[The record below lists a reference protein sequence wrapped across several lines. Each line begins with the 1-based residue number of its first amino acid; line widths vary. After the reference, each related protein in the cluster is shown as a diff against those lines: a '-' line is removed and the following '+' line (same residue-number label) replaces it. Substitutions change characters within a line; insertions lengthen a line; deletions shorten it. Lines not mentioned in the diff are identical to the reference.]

1 MPHYYALLH
10 LLAYTNIPDRFF
22 SFFRKKRKQL
32 ESKPETGGGTF
43 PSGKRTVTEADLQRA
58 REDLKLLSV
67 ERDIVSAALTTIYE
81 AEAKGVLTE
90 SERNRILVR
99 YKDDLKRLEEKIAE
113 EQKIIDLYELEKARE
128 DLLKNFSAKMSEI
141 DSKINALRPVL
152 GLTPSQAEEKKPETA
167 MPSETEAAEAPN
179 ASEAATATAKEKA
192 QTKERPKS
200 KAEQRLEEIREEV
213 LRAMER
219 LEQIEAEG

>member
-1 MPHYYALLH
+1 MPHYYALPY
-10 LLAYTNIPDRFF
+10 LLAYTIIPDRFF
-22 SFFRKKRKQL
+22 SFFRKKSRQF
-32 ESKPETGGGTF
+32 ESKPQTESATF
-43 PSGKRTVTEADLQRA
+43 PSGKRAVTEADLQRA

-81 AEAKGVLTE
+81 AEAKGILTE
-90 SERNRILVR
+90 NERNQLLGR
-99 YKDDLKRLEEKIAE
+99 YKDDLKRLEQKIAE

-128 DLLKNFSAKMSEI
+128 ELLKNFSAKISEI
-141 DSKINALRPVL
+141 DSKINALRPAL
-152 GLTPSQAEEKKPETA
+152 GLTPSRAEEQKAEA
-167 MPSETEAAEAPN
+167 VRPSETETTETSN
-179 ASEAATATAKEKA
+179 ASETAAATPKEKT

>member
-10 LLAYTNIPDRFF
+10 LFAYNIIPDRFF

-32 ESKPETGGGTF
+32 ESESETGSGTF
-43 PSGKRTVTEADLQRA
+43 PSRKRTVTEADLQRA

-67 ERDIVSAALTTIYE
+67 ERDVVSAALTTIYE

-90 SERNRILVR
+90 SERNRLLGR

-128 DLLKNFSAKMSEI
+128 DLLKSFSAKMSEI

-152 GLTPSQAEEKKPETA
+152 GLTSSQAEEKKPEAAT
-167 MPSETEAAEAPN
+167 PSEAEAAEAPN
-179 ASEAATATAKEKA
+179 ASEAAATAKEKT
-192 QTKERPKS
+192 QMKERPKS

>member
-1 MPHYYALLH
+1 VPHYYALLH
-10 LLAYTNIPDRFF
+10 LMAYTIIPDRFF

-32 ESKPETGGGTF
+32 ESKPETGGATF
-43 PSGKRTVTEADLQRA
+43 SSGKRTVTEADLQRA
-58 REDLKLLSV
+58 REDMKLLSV
-67 ERDIVSAALTTIYE
+67 ERDVVSAALTTIYE

-90 SERNRILVR
+90 SERNRLLGR
-99 YKDDLKRLEEKIAE
+99 YKDDLKRVEEKIAE
-113 EQKIIDLYELEKARE
+113 EQNIIDLYELEKARE
-128 DLLKNFSAKMSEI
+128 DLLKSFSAKMSEI

-152 GLTPSQAEEKKPETA
+152 GLTPSQAEEKKPEAAT
-167 MPSETEAAEAPN
+167 PSETESAETLN
-179 ASEAATATAKEKA
+179 TSEAAATAKEKT

>member
-1 MPHYYALLH
+1 MPHYDALPY
-10 LLAYTNIPDRFF
+10 LLAYTIIPDRFF
-22 SFFRKKRKQL
+22 SFLRKKSRQL
-32 ESKPETGGGTF
+32 EGKPQTGSAAF
-43 PSGKRTVTEADLQRA
+43 PPGKRTVSEADLQRA

-81 AEAKGVLTE
+81 AEAKGILTE
-90 SERNRILVR
+90 NERTRLLGR
-99 YKDDLKRLEEKIAE
+99 YKDDLKRLEQKIAE

-128 DLLKNFSAKMSEI
+128 DLLKNFSAKISEI
-141 DSKINALRPVL
+141 DSKINALRPAP
-152 GLTPSQAEEKKPETA
+152 GIAPSQPQEQKPEGSTPSGTETA
-167 MPSETEAAEAPN
+167 ESAS
-179 ASEAATATAKEKA
+179 ASEAAAAKEKT
-192 QTKERPKS
+192 QTRERPKS

>member
-1 MPHYYALLH
+1 
-10 LLAYTNIPDRFF
+10 
-22 SFFRKKRKQL
+22 L
-32 ESKPETGGGTF
+32 ESKPQTESATF
-43 PSGKRTVTEADLQRA
+43 PSGKMTVTEADLQTA
-58 REDLKLLSV
+58 RKDLKLLSV

-81 AEAKGVLTE
+81 AEAKGILTE
-90 SERNRILVR
+90 NERNQLLGR

-128 DLLKNFSAKMSEI
+128 DLLKNFSAKISEI
-141 DSKINALRPVL
+141 DSKINALRPAL
-152 GLTPSQAEEKKPETA
+152 GITPSQPEEQKTAQSEIETA
-167 MPSETEAAEAPN
+167 ETQSASGAVAAA
-179 ASEAATATAKEKA
+179 AKEKTQA
-192 QTKERPKS
+192 KERPKS